1 MRILI
6 CDDARDCVE
15 RLQRYVGQYMRR
27 HGVGAEFVATTD
39 SAAAAADERLYDLAF
54 LDVEMEPVGGIEIA
68 KRLKQRNDR
77 VVIFLVT
84 AYDAYLDA
92 AMDLHVFRFF
102 EKPFD
107 EQRLYAGLD
116 RAMEYIDKSSVD
128 VFLRS
133 DGRYLRVFA
142 DDILFVKTENRRTY
156 VQTLDAEYVT
166 RGNIDE
172 WCERLPKTFF
182 YPVHKS
188 YLVNLHYVTEYSYQA
203 LCVQGAYR
211 IPIASRRQA
220 VFRKHWFLY
229 LQRR

>member
-133 DGRYLRVFA
+133 EGRYLRIFA
-142 DDILFVKTENRRTY
+142 DDILVVRTPA
-156 VQTLDAEYVT
+156 QDLF
-166 RGNIDE
+166 
-172 WCERLPKTFF
+172 LPGPQKLSCQPALCDRIQLSGAVRPGRVPHPHRF
-182 YPVHKS
+182 PPAGRVS
-188 YLVNLHYVTEYSYQA
+188 QA
-203 LCVQGAYR
+203 LVFVPAKEVSRGCITCSLSAY
-211 IPIASRRQA
+211 ACLS
-220 VFRKHWFLY
+220 F
-229 LQRR
+229 